1 MARDVESLLRQQ
13 AALATFGSFA
23 FQETDL
29 MAILTEAARICAESL
44 NVRHC
49 KVCRY
54 REAENDLLV
63 EAGFGWKEGVVGN
76 VVSRADE
83 SSPQGR
89 AFVTGEPVIVRNLYE
104 TNGYIPPAFYGQHGI
119 ISTLD
124 VLIKARNGPP
134 FGVLEVDSTEQQ
146 NYDDHDVDFL
156 TGFANILAAA
166 VATTGRSQLL
176 RQNLESIEALV
187 KEQDR
192 LLEQRD
198 ILAQE
203 LQHRVRN
210 NLHLVNAML
219 SDLLKQ
225 STDEG
230 GRRGLRGVIRRV
242 MSLGQVYDHL
252 LGVGLTRRLDFG
264 VYAKLLCA
272 NLPDLQP
279 TPPAAVTLV
288 CHAEELL
295 LDLSSVTALGLVI
308 AELVSNSYEHAFAG
322 RAGNIEVTVKQEV
335 TPGRGIVTIRDD
347 GIGFLPAAESKRRGI
362 GLTRRLMEQIGGT
375 LEVNDG
381 PGTTWTLHFPVT
393 PAVGAAA
400 A

>member
-29 MAILTEAARICAESL
+29 MAILSEAARICAESL

-63 EAGFGWKEGVVGN
+63 EAGLGWKEGVVGH

-89 AFVTGEPVIVRNLYE
+89 AFVTGQPVIIHNLHE
-104 TNGYIPPAFYGQHGI
+104 TNGYTPPPFYAQHGI
-119 ISTLD
+119 ISTVD

-134 FGVLEVDSTEQQ
+134 FGVLEVDSTEQH
-146 NYDDHDVDFL
+146 NYDEHDIDFL
-156 TGFANILAAA
+156 TGFANILAEA
-166 VATTGRSQLL
+166 VATKGRSRLL
-176 RQNLESIEALV
+176 QENLDSIEALV
-187 KEQDR
+187 IEKDR

-198 ILAQE
+198 VLAQE

-219 SDLLKQ
+219 NDLLKQ
-225 STDEG
+225 STDESA
-230 GRRGLRGVIRRV
+230 RRGLRGIIRRV

-279 TPPAAVTLV
+279 APAAAVTLV
-288 CHAEELL
+288 CHAEEVI
-295 LDLSSVTALGLVI
+295 LDLTAVTALGLVI
-308 AELVSNSYEHAFAG
+308 AELVSNSYEHAFASQPG
-322 RAGNIEVTVKQEV
+322 TIEVTVKQDG
-335 TPGRGIVTIRDD
+335 TSGRGIVTIRDD
-347 GIGFLPAAESKRRGI
+347 GVGYLPAAESKRRGI

-375 LEVNDG
+375 LEVDG
-381 PGTTWTLHFPVT
+381 SPGTTWTLRFPVASVT
-393 PAVGAAA
+393 GAAA